1 MDKQRYQRLVTLAT
15 WVATCVA
22 VTLLVIKSAAFLYT
36 GAVSILASLID
47 SLMDIAMSLVNL
59 LAVRYALQPPDKEH
73 SFGHG
78 KAEHLAGLAQAAFIT
93 GSALMLM
100 FGGVSELL
108 HPKAIEHSAVG
119 ITVMVISTV
128 ITFALVMFQ
137 RYVIA
142 KTNNTVIKADS
153 MHYAMDIYMNIAVL
167 VALLLSFYGWYWAD
181 GLFAV
186 LIAFYICYGAFGIGK
201 ESVQNLLDRQ
211 LPEAF
216 QKQVLNTTLAV
227 EGVLGAHDIRTRQ
240 SGHTKFI
247 QLHLELDDK
256 LSLYEAHRIADE
268 VEAAMMAEWPEADVL
283 IHQDPQ
289 SVVPQEKKLDLE

>member
-1 MDKQRYQRLVTLAT
+1 MEKQRYQRLVTLAT

-22 VTLLVIKSAAFLYT
+22 VALLVIKGAAFLYT

-73 SFGHG
+73 RFGHG
-78 KAEHLAGLAQAAFIT
+78 KAEHLAGVAQAAFIT
-93 GSALMLM
+93 GSAIMLL
-100 FGGVSELL
+100 FGGFTELL
-108 HPKAIEHSAVG
+108 SPKAIEHSRLG
-119 ITVMVISTV
+119 ITVMIISTLITIGLV
-128 ITFALVMFQ
+128 IFQ

-142 KTNNTVIKADS
+142 KTNNSVIKADS
-153 MHYAMDIYMNIAVL
+153 MHYAMDIYMNAAVL
-167 VALLLSFYGWYWAD
+167 VALLLSQYGWYWAD

-186 LIAFYICYGAFGIGK
+186 LIAVYICYGAYGIGK
-201 ESVQNLLDRQ
+201 ESVQNLLDRE
-211 LPEAF
+211 LPESF
-216 QKQVLNTTLAV
+216 QLQVYNCALAIP
-227 EGVLGAHDIRTRQ
+227 GVLGAHDIRTRQ

-256 LSLYEAHRIADE
+256 LILYEAHRIADE
-268 VEAAMMAEWPEADVL
+268 VEDAMLAQWPEADVL

-289 SVVPQEKKLDLE
+289 SVVPQEKKLELE

>member
-1 MDKQRYQRLVTLAT
+1 MEKHSYQRLVTLAT

-22 VTLLVIKSAAFLYT
+22 VALLVIKSGAFLYT

-78 KAEHLAGLAQAAFIT
+78 KAEHLAGVAQAAFIA
-93 GSALMLM
+93 GSAVMLL
-100 FGGVSELL
+100 FGGVTELL
-108 HPKAIEHSAVG
+108 SPKAIQHSSTG
-119 ITVMVISTV
+119 ISVMVVSTV

-137 RYVIA
+137 RYVIR
-142 KTNNTVIKADS
+142 KTNNAVIKADS

-167 VALLLSFYGWYWAD
+167 VALLLSHLGWYWAD

-186 LIAFYICYGAFGIGK
+186 MIALYICYGALGIAK

-211 LPEAF
+211 LPESF
-216 QKQVLNTTLAV
+216 QIQVLNCALAV
-227 EGVLGAHDIRTRQ
+227 PGVMGAHDIRTRQ
-240 SGHTKFI
+240 SGQTKFI

-256 LSLYEAHRIADE
+256 LDLFTAHQIADE
-268 VEAAMMAEWPEADVL
+268 VEEKIIELWPEADVL

-289 SVVPQEKKLDLE
+289 SVVPQEKKLELE

>member
-100 FGGVSELL
+100 FGGVNELL
-108 HPKAIEHSAVG
+108 HPKAIEHSSVG

-142 KTNNTVIKADS
+142 KTNNAVIKADS

-186 LIAFYICYGAFGIGK
+186 LIAIYICYGAFGIGK

-216 QKQVLNTTLAV
+216 QKQVFNTALAV
-227 EGVLGAHDIRTRQ
+227 DGVLGAHDIRTRQ
-240 SGHTKFI
+240 SGQTKFI

-268 VEAAMMAEWPEADVL
+268 VEDAFMVEWPEADVL

>member
-100 FGGVSELL
+100 FGGVNELL

-142 KTNNTVIKADS
+142 KTNNAVIKADS

-186 LIAFYICYGAFGIGK
+186 LIAIYICYGAFGIGK

-216 QKQVLNTTLAV
+216 QKQVFNTALAV
-227 EGVLGAHDIRTRQ
+227 DGVLGAHDIRTRQ
-240 SGHTKFI
+240 SGQTKFI

-256 LSLYEAHRIADE
+256 LSLHEAHRIADE
-268 VEAAMMAEWPEADVL
+268 VEDAFMVEWPEADVL

>member
-108 HPKAIEHSAVG
+108 HPKAIEHSTVG

-142 KTNNTVIKADS
+142 KTNNAVIKADS

-186 LIAFYICYGAFGIGK
+186 LIALYICYGAFGIGK

-211 LPEAF
+211 LPQAF
-216 QKQVLNTTLAV
+216 QLQVVNSALAV

-268 VEAAMMAEWPEADVL
+268 VEAAFMAEWPEADVL

>member
-1 MDKQRYQRLVTLAT
+1 VDKQRYQRLVTLAT

-100 FGGVSELL
+100 FGGVNELL
-108 HPKAIEHSAVG
+108 HPKAIEHSSVG

-142 KTNNTVIKADS
+142 KTNNAVIKADS

-186 LIAFYICYGAFGIGK
+186 LIAIYICYGAFGIGK

-216 QKQVLNTTLAV
+216 QKQVFNTALAV
-227 EGVLGAHDIRTRQ
+227 DGVLGAHDIRTRQ
-240 SGHTKFI
+240 SGQTKFI

-268 VEAAMMAEWPEADVL
+268 VEDAFMVEWPEADVL

>member
-1 MDKQRYQRLVTLAT
+1 
-15 WVATCVA
+15 

-100 FGGVSELL
+100 FGGVNELL
-108 HPKAIEHSAVG
+108 HPKAIEHSSVG

-142 KTNNTVIKADS
+142 KTNNAVIKADS

-186 LIAFYICYGAFGIGK
+186 LIAIYICYGAFGIGK

-216 QKQVLNTTLAV
+216 QKQVFNTALAV
-227 EGVLGAHDIRTRQ
+227 DGVLGAHDIRTRQ
-240 SGHTKFI
+240 SGQTKFI

-268 VEAAMMAEWPEADVL
+268 VEDAFMVEWPEADVL

>member
-108 HPKAIEHSAVG
+108 HPKAIEHSTVG

-142 KTNNTVIKADS
+142 KTNNAVIKADS

-167 VALLLSFYGWYWAD
+167 VALVLSFYGWYWAD

-186 LIAFYICYGAFGIGK
+186 LIAIYICYGAFGIGK

-216 QKQVLNTTLAV
+216 QKQVLSSALAI

-268 VEAAMMAEWPEADVL
+268 VEAAFMAEWPEADVL

>member
-1 MDKQRYQRLVTLAT
+1 MEKHNYQRLVTLAT

-22 VTLLVIKSAAFLYT
+22 VTLLVIKSSAFLYT

-47 SLMDIAMSLVNL
+47 SLMDIGMSVVNL

-78 KAEHLAGLAQAAFIT
+78 KAEHLAGMAQAAFIT
-93 GSALMLM
+93 GSAIMLL
-100 FGGVSELL
+100 FSGVTELL
-108 HPKAIEHSAVG
+108 DPKAIQHSNAG
-119 ITVMVISTV
+119 ISVMVISTL

-137 RYVIA
+137 RYVIR

-153 MHYAMDIYMNIAVL
+153 MHYAMDIYMNAAVL
-167 VALLLSFYGWYWAD
+167 VALLLSRFGWYWAD

-186 LIAFYICYGAFGIGK
+186 LIALYICYGALGIAK

-211 LPEAF
+211 LPESF
-216 QKQVLNTTLAV
+216 QIQVLNCALSV
-227 EGVLGAHDIRTRQ
+227 PEVMGAHDIRTRQ
-240 SGHTKFI
+240 SGQTKFI

-256 LSLYEAHRIADE
+256 LDLYTAHKIADE
-268 VEAAMMAEWPEADVL
+268 VEDKIVELWPEADVL

-289 SVVPQEKKLDLE
+289 SVVPQEKKLELE

>member
-1 MDKQRYQRLVTLAT
+1 MEKQRYQRLVTLAT

-78 KAEHLAGLAQAAFIT
+78 KAEHLAGLAQAAFIA

-108 HPKAIEHSAVG
+108 HPKAIEHSTVG
-119 ITVMVISTV
+119 ITVMIVSTV

-142 KTNNTVIKADS
+142 KTNNAVIKADS

-167 VALLLSFYGWYWAD
+167 VALLLSFYGWFWAD

-186 LIAFYICYGAFGIGK
+186 LIALYICYGAFGIGK

-216 QKQVLNTTLAV
+216 QKQVIDSALAV
-227 EGVLGAHDIRTRQ
+227 DGVLGAHDIRTRQ
-240 SGHTKFI
+240 SGQTKFI

-256 LSLYEAHRIADE
+256 LSLYDAHKIADE
-268 VEAAMMAEWPEADVL
+268 VEDAMMAEWPEADVL

-289 SVVPQEKKLDLE
+289 SVVPQEKKLELE